1 MKISTNSLVAR
12 TRKLAVPLGTV
23 AALLFAASFFLFDHD
38 AVKSIAAQDPQPP
51 ISESS
56 IAPLTSLNDAV
67 EAVVNHVMPAVV
79 NVSVTARVPQ
89 GEGGEGRQFG
99 GINPNEIPP
108 EFRQFFGFGGGGQQQ
123 QPQYEYGIGS
133 GFIISPDGYIVT
145 NHHVVADAKSIQVTL
160 HDRRTFAAKVV
171 GVDKLDDLAVIKI
184 DADNLPS
191 VQWGNSA
198 NLMPGEAVMAFGNP
212 FGSLSFSV
220 TRGIVSAVHRSVS
233 PSNNNRAPRDYIQT
247 DAAINP
253 GNSGGP
259 LVDARG
265 QVIGIDTFIYT
276 SSGSFAGAGF
286 AIPANLAQHSVNEIV
301 KTGKVEH
308 GFLGIGITDVSPQNA
323 KFFNVPTASG
333 ALVNQVNPD
342 TPAASAGFKQG
353 DVVRSVNGK
362 DITDATDLQVMVS
375 EMAPGAP
382 ITLDIL
388 RDGKPMTLHATV
400 GQYHAPNQQ
409 TESASSGAS
418 QHARLGISVQDLTPD
433 LRQQLGVPND
443 VQGVAVQSV
452 QQGGPADQ
460 YLAPGEVIVQ
470 VDRHPV
476 TSAQNFLD
484 QVRNIPADQSVLLLV
499 WDKQGGPQ
507 GGTIYR
513 VIPPSGTLSPGGGNN
528 NGNGGNNNGNSGND
542 NGNGDN
548 NQ

>member
-1 MKISTNSLVAR
+1 MKPSTNSLVAR
-12 TRKLAVPLGTV
+12 ARKLAVPLGTV

-38 AVKSIAAQDPQPP
+38 AVKSIAAQQSQQAQ
-51 ISESS
+51 ISDSS

-89 GEGGEGRQFG
+89 GEGGGGHQFG

-108 EFRQFFGFGGGGQQQ
+108 EFRQFFGGGQQQ
-123 QPQYEYGIGS
+123 QPQFEYGIGS

-145 NHHVVADAKSIQVTL
+145 NHHVVNDAKSIQVTL
-160 HDRRTFAAKVV
+160 HDRRTFPAKVV

-184 DADNLPS
+184 DASNLPTIS
-191 VQWGNSA
+191 WGDSA
-198 NLMPGEAVMAFGNP
+198 GLKPGEAVMAFGNP
-212 FGSLSFSV
+212 FGELTFSV
-220 TRGIVSAVHRSVS
+220 TRGIVSAVHRSVN
-233 PSNNNRAPRDYIQT
+233 PGKNNRTPRDYIQT

-265 QVIGIDTFIYT
+265 QVIGIDTFIFT

-286 AIPANLAQHSVNEIV
+286 AIPANLAQHSVNEII

-308 GFLGIGITDVSPQNA
+308 GFLGIGITNVDPQNA

-342 TPAASAGFKQG
+342 TPASSAGFKQG
-353 DVVRSVNGK
+353 DVVRTVNGK
-362 DITDATDLQVMVS
+362 NITDATDLQVQVS
-375 EMAPGAP
+375 EMAPGTP
-382 ITLDIL
+382 ITLGIL

-400 GQYHAPNQQ
+400 GQYHAPAQQ
-409 TESASSGAS
+409 GENAASGKS
-418 QHARLGISVQDLTPD
+418 QHARLGISVQDLNPD
-433 LRQQLGVPND
+433 LRQQLGVPDNI
-443 VQGVAVQSV
+443 QGVAVQSV
-452 QQGGPADQ
+452 QQGGPSDQ
-460 YLAPGEVIVQ
+460 YLAPGEVIMQ
-470 VDRHPV
+470 VNRKPV
-476 TSAQNFLD
+476 TSAQSFLD
-484 QVRNIPADQSVLLLV
+484 QVRNIPADQSILLLV

-513 VIPPSGTLSPGGGNN
+513 VIPPAGNLNPGGNN
-528 NGNGGNNNGNSGND
+528 DNGGNGNGNGGNNNGD
-542 NGNGDN
+542 GDN